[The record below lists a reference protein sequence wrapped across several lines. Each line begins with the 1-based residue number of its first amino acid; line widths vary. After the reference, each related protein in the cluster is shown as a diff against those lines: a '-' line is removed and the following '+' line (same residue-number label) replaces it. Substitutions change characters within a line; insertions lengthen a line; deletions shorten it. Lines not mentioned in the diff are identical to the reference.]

1 MAWNSLAHHPS
12 KSITYDKLKVGLSSF
27 SHATYQ
33 VASRGTGS
41 FSRYVMSLL
50 PQWHNYHNDMIV
62 RVINSLC
69 AVWSESDVVYGPPNQ
84 GGLMELAKE
93 HRTCGGPRQGVEL
106 LTYTKNFRCWGQWK
120 VNFWYW
126 FHWSSC
132 LEGLMLS
139 AINISNNFPPCF
151 QQSCVVTDVFFHLK
165 TFWCIY
171 GAFQQATIF
180 WLWIWGMLHY
190 FFPNMT
196 YKVIL

>member
-1 MAWNSLAHHPS
+1 M
-12 KSITYDKLKVGLSSF
+12 TQKVGLSSF

-69 AVWSESDVVYGPPNQ
+69 AVRSESDVVYGPPNQ

-106 LTYTKNFRCWGQWK
+106 LTYTKNFHCWGQWK

-126 FHWSSC
+126 FHWSNC

-151 QQSCVVTDVFFHLK
+151 QQSCVVADFFFHLK
-165 TFWCIY
+165 NYLVYIWSISTSKSE
-171 GAFQQATIF
+171 ATIF
-180 WLWIWGMLHY
+180 WLRIWGMLHY
-190 FFPNMT
+190 VFS
-196 YKVIL
+196 